1 MMPDPIPDDTADE
14 PCSWCNDEGVVDG
27 YGETH
32 PCCICGSEG

>member
-1 MMPDPIPDDTADE
+1 MPNHMPDDE

-27 YGETH
+27 DGETH